1 MQQLVLKNILGKFQV
16 NIKRLCKIV
25 VTVVDEVPFHPHFC
39 NYCHNLLSSGNGFVI
54 LAVVINKKLRSAT
67 NALIVSLAFADL
79 PVGVIIFP
87 LISITQIYGPSLQY
101 GRQLCHTTIF
111 LTEVFL
117 SASCLHLLFISV
129 DRYIGETN
137 MDEQDLYLCVAL

>member
-1 MQQLVLKNILGKFQV
+1 MVV
-16 NIKRLCKIV
+16 KI
-25 VTVVDEVPFHPHFC
+25 VDEVSALLLFSNC
-39 NYCHNLLSSGNGFVI
+39 CHNLISSGNGFVI

-79 PVGVIIFP
+79 PVGVVIFP
-87 LISITQIYGPSLQY
+87 LIAITQKYGPSLQY
-101 GRQLCHTTIF
+101 GRELCHSTIF

-129 DRYIGETN
+129 DRYIGEPEN
-137 MDEQDLYLCVAL
+137 IL

>member
-1 MQQLVLKNILGKFQV
+1 MKVQKFASVFISATLFLKSSTSVALIYFQLFFRKVFILA
-16 NIKRLCKIV
+16 ILHL
-25 VTVVDEVPFHPHFC
+25 PF
-39 NYCHNLLSSGNGFVI
+39 LGNGFVI
-54 LAVVINKKLRSAT
+54 LAVVINKRLRSAT

-79 PVGVIIFP
+79 PVGLVIFP
-87 LISITQIYGPSLQY
+87 LIAVTQKYGPSLQY

-129 DRYIGETN
+129 DRYIGKMN
-137 MDEQDLYLCVAL
+137 MISLSVVLCVRQ